1 MNNDKLIVI
10 KRIKEF
16 CFDVDA
22 IVINFPKKEFLI
34 KEKILND
41 GLAILESVVY
51 INYIK
56 SENDIISYKF
66 KLLTKISML
75 NFYLEYLVHKNIINK
90 KIFNKIGRELNEI
103 SRLIYGWLKNEC

>member
-1 MNNDKLIVI
+1 MNNYKLIVI

-16 CFDVDA
+16 CFDVDV

-41 GLAILESVVY
+41 GLDILESVVY

-90 KIFNKIGRELNEI
+90 KIFNKLARELNEI

>member
-22 IVINFPKKEFLI
+22 IVINYPKKEFLI
-34 KEKILND
+34 KESILND
-41 GLAILESVVY
+41 GLDILESVVY

-56 SENDIISYKF
+56 SESDVISYKF

-75 NFYLEYLVHKNIINK
+75 NLLLKIKIYNKYMRNK
-90 KIFNKIGRELNEI
+90 KEL
-103 SRLIYGWLKNEC
+103 

>member
-1 MNNDKLIVI
+1 MKTGKPNCNRQLTIAKTKKNLFVLLQ
-10 KRIKEF
+10 
-16 CFDVDA
+16 
-22 IVINFPKKEFLI
+22 KKEFLI
-34 KEKILND
+34 KERILND
-41 GLAILESVVY
+41 GLDILKSVVY

-56 SENDIISYKF
+56 SESDVISYKF

-90 KIFNKIGRELNEI
+90 KIFNKLGRELNEI

>member
-22 IVINFPKKEFLI
+22 NVINFPKKEFLI

-41 GLAILESVVY
+41 GLDILESVVY